1 MFNSSYLLYWWRHL
15 QFFGSCPKRHPKR
28 KVCSC
33 KKTWNKNYNLLN
45 SFYKMMIYCVQ
56 PSSKF
61 TANIWYAFKN
71 SLSLFRNKKFLLETF
86 DLTVVES
93 LMLEIPE
100 KFFLQNSPGLPFS
113 MYIIMVRR
121 KNALKNKITEKTEFV
136 YF

>member
-1 MFNSSYLLYWWRHL
+1 MLKLVLCCLENREKKVPKNLYR
-15 QFFGSCPKRHPKR
+15 
-28 KVCSC
+28 
-33 KKTWNKNYNLLN
+33 Y
-45 SFYKMMIYCVQ
+45 
-56 PSSKF
+56 
-61 TANIWYAFKN
+61 
-71 SLSLFRNKKFLLETF
+71 
-86 DLTVVES
+86 LTVVES

>member
-1 MFNSSYLLYWWRHL
+1 
-15 QFFGSCPKRHPKR
+15 
-28 KVCSC
+28 
-33 KKTWNKNYNLLN
+33 
-45 SFYKMMIYCVQ
+45 MMIYCVQ

-121 KNALKNKITEKTEFV
+121 KNALRNEITEKIEFV
-136 YF
+136 YFFF